1 MTSVTETSAP
11 SVLHAR
17 PRYEGAN
24 IRTWIGF
31 KHFYYLLEEAV
42 LEWFRD
48 RGSGARALFHEHGLG
63 VEIVDCSMQLP
74 NLLEVDDEVRAEVSQ
89 GGNGRLSVRMTVR
102 RDDREVVVLRARV
115 AVALVRER
123 DATVHRPAPAA
134 LRGLEVGDLADAGTV
149 DTPDHRWVPAGRSV
163 EDVLAPERSAAFLW
177 SWRAPYFYCHF
188 SDRVQHSGYVRALE
202 EVVDRFLADRG
213 LAVGRMLAER
223 QWIPVVS
230 RSRVRLVAAAHMEET
245 VHTVLTVSDV
255 LRRSM
260 YEARVDCYVRRD
272 DRLVHTAT
280 ASILHGYAVSRG
292 PRAGSLVELDDEVI
306 ATLTG
311 VPA

>member
-1 MTSVTETSAP
+1 MTSMTATAEPT
-11 SVLHAR
+11 VLRAR

-31 KHFYYLLEEAV
+31 KHFYYLVEEAV
-42 LEWFRD
+42 LEWFRQQ
-48 RGSGARALFHEHGLG
+48 GSGARALFHEYGLG

-74 NLLEVDDEVRAEVSQ
+74 AVLEVDDDVRAEVGR
-89 GGNGRLSVRMTVR
+89 GGNGRLSVRMTVW
-102 RDDREVVVLRARV
+102 RDGREVVVLRGRV
-115 AVALVRER
+115 TVALVREA
-123 DATVHRPAPAA
+123 DATEHRPAPGA
-134 LRGLEVGDLADAGTV
+134 LRDLEVADLADAGAV
-149 DTPDHRWVPAGRSV
+149 GTPDDRLLPAGRSV
-163 EDVLAPERSAAFLW
+163 ADVLVPEGSPAFLW

-202 EVVDRFLADRG
+202 EVVDRFLDARG
-213 LAVGRMLAER
+213 LSVARMLRER

-245 VHTVLTVSDV
+245 VHTVLTVEDV

-260 YEARVDCYVRRD
+260 YEARVDWYVQRE

-280 ASILHGYAVSRG
+280 AGILHGYAVSRG
-292 PRAGSLVELDDEVI
+292 PRAGELVELDDRVI